1 MKRRFS
7 PALKNWWAGEVFT
20 GDEELQLSSGLKNSR
35 TNMVNSLILLIDE
48 MTCDSLKF
56 VYDTKDEFTWT
67 GERKLPSEISPH
79 KQKSGKIE
87 FQSHKLS
94 GILAPTNKR
103 QFLVNYSSIS
113 IRAAAKLQHEINL
126 ADYISRES

>member
-7 PALKNWWAGEVFT
+7 PAMKNWWAGEVFT
-20 GDEELQLSSGLKNSR
+20 GDEELQLSSGLKNLR

-94 GILAPTNKR
+94 GILAPINKR

-113 IRAAAKLQHEINL
+113 IRATSKLQHEINL
-126 ADYISRES
+126 TDYISRES